1 MRHLSYIFR
10 NFIELSILLINANSS
25 TMKKYL
31 TDNITAEYESPK
43 FDILAI
49 DIEGVQCSSL
59 EQLQE
64 YDDVFEW

>member
-1 MRHLSYIFR
+1 
-10 NFIELSILLINANSS
+10 
-25 TMKKYL
+25 MKKYL